1 MKLKLVLADA
11 DEELVLIKYGFRP
24 TSLDS
29 TSSGELVTDESKAI
43 TLNCQNCVFTGHLE
57 QYDGTSY
64 VDCVVAGTSSG
75 EVKLFKVNNKVN
87 LKLHNSSLPSSSSV
101 EKVDSA
107 PPPSAPNLEDKQSI
121 EMKKKRKKKEN
132 NSVTE
137 ILKRK
142 RTK

>member
-1 MKLKLVLADA
+1 MKLRLVLADA
-11 DEELVLIKYGFRP
+11 DKELVLIKYGFRP
-24 TSLDS
+24 TSLDNS
-29 TSSGELVTDESKAI
+29 SSGELVTDESKAI
-43 TLNCQNCVFTGHLE
+43 TLSCQNCVFKGHME

-75 EVKLFKVNNKVN
+75 EVKLFKVKNKAN
-87 LKLHNSSLPSSSSV
+87 LKLHNSTLPSSSSV

-107 PPPSAPNLEDKQSI
+107 PPTTPNLQDKQRS
-121 EMKKKRKKKEN
+121 EKKKRKKEI

-142 RTK
+142 RSIVR

>member
-29 TSSGELVTDESKAI
+29 ASSGELVTDESKAI
-43 TLNCQNCVFTGHLE
+43 TLNCQNCVFTGHIE

-75 EVKLFKVNNKVN
+75 EVKLFKVKNKVN

-101 EKVDSA
+101 EKVVSA
-107 PPPSAPNLEDKQSI
+107 PPSAPNPEDKQSS
-121 EMKKKRKKKEN
+121 EKKKKRKKKEN
-132 NSVTE
+132 ISVTE